1 MKKLSTKEIARARLQ
16 RQVDAFLDGGGKV
29 HNVPRGESGW
39 DSRKGMLKP
48 TREIFNEPKKER
60 TPLDHVLKTIDA
72 RRAEKR
78 EKPKQRSRLP
88 QPRKKAIYDDFG
100 EPIRYVW
107 VDE

>member
-48 TREIFNEPKKER
+48 TR
-60 TPLDHVLKTIDA
+60 
-72 RRAEKR
+72 
-78 EKPKQRSRLP
+78 
-88 QPRKKAIYDDFG
+88 
-100 EPIRYVW
+100 
-107 VDE
+107 